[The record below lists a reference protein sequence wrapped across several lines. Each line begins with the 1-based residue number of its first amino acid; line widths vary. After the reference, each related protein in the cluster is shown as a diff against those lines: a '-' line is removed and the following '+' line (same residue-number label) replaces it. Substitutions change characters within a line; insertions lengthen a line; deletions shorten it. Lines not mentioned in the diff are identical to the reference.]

1 MTGQQT
7 AFEDFPR
14 KELRFVLSRRQLF
27 TDLIMQALVMVGE
40 ADGGVGFRL
49 SQLGSLPDEELAHF
63 VPSMRQDCAIWSTDD
78 AIWGKLPDD
87 PQSIWLFPRQPAT
100 LCAFNAMNGRTALG
114 AIGRKLAQEMDWP
127 SSRGFAFARGLFL
140 HLVQLRVCV
149 IADAGAP

>member
-1 MTGQQT
+1 MTGQQY

-40 ADGGVGFRL
+40 ADGGMGFRL
-49 SQLGSLPDEELAHF
+49 SQLGSLPDAELAHL
-63 VPSMRQDCAIWSTDD
+63 VPAIRPDCAITSTDEFV
-78 AIWGKLPDD
+78 WGKLPDE
-87 PQSIWLFPRQPAT
+87 PQAIPLFPRQPAT

-114 AIGRKLAQEMDWP
+114 AIGRKLAHEMGWEP
-127 SSRGFAFARGLFL
+127 ERGYAFTRGLFL

>member
-7 AFEDFPR
+7 AFEDFPL

-27 TDLIMQALVMVGE
+27 TDLIMQALVIVGE
-40 ADGGVGFRL
+40 ADGGVGIRL
-49 SQLGSLPDEELAHF
+49 SQLGNLPDAELAHF
-63 VPSMRQDCAIWSTDD
+63 VPAMRPDCTLWSTDD

-87 PQSIWLFPRQPAT
+87 PQSIRLFPRQPAT
-100 LCAFNAMNGRTALG
+100 LCAFNAMNGRTALD
-114 AIGRKLAQEMDWP
+114 AIGRKLAHEMGWEP
-127 SSRGFAFARGLFL
+127 ARGFAFARGLFL

>member
-1 MTGQQT
+1 MTGQQY

-27 TDLIMQALVMVGE
+27 TDLIMQARVMVGE

-49 SQLGSLPDEELAHF
+49 SQLGSLPDAELAHLIPT
-63 VPSMRQDCAIWSTDD
+63 VRPDCAISATDD
-78 AIWGKLPDD
+78 FVWGKLPDE
-87 PQSIWLFPRQPAT
+87 PRAIPLFPRQPAT
-100 LCAFNAMNGRTALG
+100 LCAFNAMNGRTPLG
-114 AIGRKLAQEMDWP
+114 EVGRRVAQEMDWP